1 MGLIKKVKNSST
13 LTKYIKTILSHSTTA
28 NNKISISNNSEP
40 DNNKNNNNNNLQDM
54 SLKKIISEMED
65 PIEIF
70 KKFLFNP

>member
-13 LTKYIKTILSHSTTA
+13 LTKSIKNILSQSPFVK
-28 NNKISISNNSEP
+28 NKNTINNNS
-40 DNNKNNNNNNLQDM
+40 NLYTM
-54 SLKKIISEMED
+54 PKMASKIIAEMED